1 MGIVNANT
9 NLISNMLNI
18 PCLPDLDQRP
28 LTGDTLATLRSRG
41 LTINI
46 DCVNWPDQYPAQPRC
61 VVHAAHTGKSLL
73 LDYEVEGQ
81 SLRTTHL
88 TDGSKVCEDS
98 CVEFFVEPTGRL
110 PYFNLEFNAI
120 GTMHGAYRSERT
132 ASTRLTP
139 SQMSTVKRYP
149 SLPRQPFDSSNTKSP
164 QSASDSHTLSC
175 QQFDSPENYHW
186 NLAIDIPFS
195 LLDIDYQGQ
204 PIAMRGNFYSC
215 GDLTATP
222 HYLSHSPIHTPT
234 PDFHRPDTFTPII
247 LL

>member
-1 MGIVNANT
+1 
-9 NLISNMLNI
+9 MLNI
-18 PCLPDLDQRP
+18 PCLPDLDQQP

-46 DCVNWPDQYPAQPRC
+46 DCVNWPDQYPARPRC

-73 LDYEVEGQ
+73 LDFEVEGQ

-110 PYFNLEFNAI
+110 PYYNLEFNAI

-149 SLPRQPFDSSNTKSP
+149 SLPRQPFDSS
-164 QSASDSHTLSC
+164 
-175 QQFDSPENYHW
+175 ENYHW

-195 LLDIDYQGQ
+195 LLSIDYQGQ

-234 PDFHRPDTFTPII
+234 PDFHRPDTFTPIT